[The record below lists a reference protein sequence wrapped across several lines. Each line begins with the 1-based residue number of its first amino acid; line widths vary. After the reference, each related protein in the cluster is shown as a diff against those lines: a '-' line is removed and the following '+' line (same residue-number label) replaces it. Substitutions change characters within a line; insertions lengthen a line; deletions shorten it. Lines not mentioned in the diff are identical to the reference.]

1 MLKRVAAFVVF
12 FLCAIPAHADLIQY
26 TFSGAN
32 GLSGSFALD
41 GAQPFVIQTDA
52 SGTCGT
58 LQSPN
63 NTIAGNFGAAAF
75 SGTSRL
81 VICDTTSLALDD
93 FWIIRSDITGNPVGG
108 KTPLHLSLFI
118 FRSSAGSLPIST
130 NVPDH
135 NFNPFDFQ
143 YTFFWSDDS
152 LDGGALESLQQVTV
166 PEGATVATL
175 GIGIIGLVLVC
186 RRNARILRSDS

>member
-1 MLKRVAAFVVF
+1 MLKRVAAVVAF
-12 FLCAIPAHADLIQY
+12 FLCAIPARADLIQY

-41 GAQPFVIQTDA
+41 GAQPFNIVTDA
-52 SGTCGT
+52 VGTCGT

-75 SGTSRL
+75 SGISRL
-81 VICDTTSLALDD
+81 VTCDTTSGSGPDS
-93 FWIIRSDITGNPVGG
+93 WIIRSDITGTPVGG
-108 KTPLHLSLFI
+108 KTPAQLNLFI
-118 FRSSAGSLPIST
+118 FRSGAGTLPIST

-143 YTFFWSDDS
+143 YSFVWSNNDFDS
-152 LDGGALESLQQVTV
+152 GALESLQQV

-175 GIGIIGLVLVC
+175 GIGLIGLALVF
-186 RRNARILRSDS
+186 RRTARILRSHS